1 MHEQENHVDRDQ
13 VPQQP
18 MIGLKKVT
26 RKDKMALRLQQAYR
40 CRMGR
45 RILRRFQK
53 LKVFRLETI
62 AGITL
67 QCFFRL
73 KLAQKAGM
81 HRDSKESCVCV
92 RVCVSCYTHVP
103 RAWSKKNERYTY
115 TQRSIR
121 RAPCKCTGAFVLQT
135 HKKNTSTHT
144 HTRWHTRIHTPA
156 LLSAT
161 RKRALAHYKR
171 FMLTSK
177 PDLKMHWSDDEMET
191 LAAIMMQAAWRRR
204 QVLPVVCVY
213 ARVYACMCLHVSVC
227 VCECVC
233 VRKNEYICMQ
243 M

>member
-1 MHEQENHVDRDQ
+1 VLSCGSNCKHIRCISPISVSVEVVLFLVRVDLGLLISTGKMHEQENHVDRDQ

-103 RAWSKKNERYTY
+103 RA
-115 TQRSIR
+115 
-121 RAPCKCTGAFVLQT
+121 
-135 HKKNTSTHT
+135 
-144 HTRWHTRIHTPA
+144 
-156 LLSAT
+156 
-161 RKRALAHYKR
+161 
-171 FMLTSK
+171 
-177 PDLKMHWSDDEMET
+177 
-191 LAAIMMQAAWRRR
+191 
-204 QVLPVVCVY
+204 
-213 ARVYACMCLHVSVC
+213 
-227 VCECVC
+227 
-233 VRKNEYICMQ
+233 
-243 M
+243 